1 MMARVCLVAVLKS
14 VRENWVVPPGLKSFL
29 PLFPAL
35 KRWAKLVRPY
45 GAGFFSILVLLFS
58 AYAQIEN
65 PRRTRIPSGPYR
77 IAGTVVN
84 AKSGGVLARARVT
97 IGDVKNRQS
106 LQSVITGDDG
116 RFEFRVS
123 AGKYSLEGAK
133 RGFIAASYNQHDGY
147 STAIVTGADLDT
159 ESLALRLAPN
169 AVLSGKVLD
178 EFGDPVRHAQVM
190 VYRENHFQGVSRIF
204 RYRGAM
210 TDDQGRYEV
219 TPLDEGTYFVSAKAS
234 PWYAVH
240 PSSSGEGAASS
251 PPQVDSSLDVAYPIT
266 YYGDT
271 TEAED
276 AAPIPVRGGDR
287 LEADIHMNPAP
298 SLHLIVHVPEEDKQG
313 MTIPTLQKP
322 VFDGL
327 EQVEASHIEV
337 TVPGVYEITG
347 IAPGRY
353 AVRMADA
360 SGQGKEPT
368 ELNLTS
374 GGEINASSGRSTSKI
389 KATVQVGGATGLP
402 AQLQIGL
409 RNSKGRVE
417 VMLVDAKGE
426 ANFEDV
432 VPGKYDV
439 VAGSATQRY
448 AVVRI
453 ASEAGTTSGHVLE
466 VPAGVSLSIA
476 VRLVGGS
483 VTVEGFATR
492 AGKGASGAMIVLV
505 PKNPETNHDRFRR
518 DQSDLDGSFSLANVI
533 PGSYTIIAIENG
545 WDLDWSEPVVLAA
558 YLKHGQTIEVGERSP
573 TTMHLAGAVEVQAK

>member
-1 MMARVCLVAVLKS
+1 MMSTWRS
-14 VRENWVVPPGLKSFL
+14 VRLAVVLAAVSGLVHL
-29 PLFPAL
+29 P
-35 KRWAKLVRPY
+35 
-45 GAGFFSILVLLFS
+45 S
-58 AYAQIEN
+58 AHAQAEN
-65 PRRTRIPSGPYR
+65 PRRTQIPSGPYS

-84 AKSGGVLARARVT
+84 GKTGGELARARVT
-97 IGDVKNRQS
+97 IADVKNRQS

-116 RFEFRVS
+116 RFEFRVP
-123 AGKYSLEGAK
+123 AGKYSLDGAR

-178 EFGDPVRHAQVM
+178 EFGEPVRHAQVM
-190 VYRENHFQGVSRIF
+190 VYRENRFQGVGRIF
-204 RYRGAM
+204 RYRGTV

-251 PPQVDSSLDVAYPIT
+251 PPQVDSSLDVAYAIT
-266 YYGDT
+266 YYGDA

-298 SLHLIVHVPEEDKQG
+298 SLHLIVRVAEDSARG

-327 EQVEASHIEV
+327 EQVENSNIQNVA
-337 TVPGVYEITG
+337 PGVYELSG
-347 IAPGRY
+347 VAAGRY
-353 AVRMADA
+353 TVRTPDS
-360 SGQGKEPT
+360 SGQMQEPV

-374 GGEINASSGRSTSKI
+374 GGELDVSSGRSTSKI
-389 KATVQVGGATGLP
+389 RATVQVDGAASLP

-409 RNSKGRVE
+409 RNRKGRVE
-417 VMLVDAKGE
+417 AVLVDAKGE

-432 VPGKYDV
+432 VPGRYDI
-439 VAGSATQRY
+439 VAGSATKAY

-453 ASEAGTTSGHVLE
+453 ASEAGTTSGHALE
-466 VPAGVSLSIA
+466 VPAGVSLSVA
-476 VRLVGGS
+476 VRLVGGA
-483 VTVEGFATR
+483 VTIEGIATR

-533 PGSYTIIAIENG
+533 PGFYTIIAIENG
-545 WDLDWSEPVVLAA
+545 WDLDWSEPAVLAA
-558 YLKHGQTIEVGERSP
+558 YVKHGQPIAVGERSP
-573 TTMHLAGAVEVQAK
+573 STMHLAGAVEVQAK

>member
-116 RFEFRVS
+116 RFEFRVP

>member
-116 RFEFRVS
+116 RFEFRVP

-389 KATVQVGGATGLP
+389 KATVQVEGATGLP

-417 VMLVDAKGE
+417 VVLVDAKGE

>member
-1 MMARVCLVAVLKS
+1 MMAVSRSIRLVAVLAATC
-14 VRENWVVPPGLKSFL
+14 VV
-29 PLFPAL
+29 LFC
-35 KRWAKLVRPY
+35 
-45 GAGFFSILVLLFS
+45 S
-58 AYAQIEN
+58 AHAQIEN
-65 PRRTRIPSGPYR
+65 PARTQIPSGPYR
-77 IAGTVVN
+77 IAGMVVN
-84 AKSGGVLARARVT
+84 AKAGGVLVRARVT
-97 IGDVKNRQS
+97 IADAKNRPS
-106 LQSVITGDDG
+106 VQSVITGDDG
-116 RFEFRVS
+116 RFEFRVP
-123 AGKYSLEGAK
+123 AGKYSLDGAK

-159 ESLALRLAPN
+159 ENLALRLAPN

-178 EFGDPVRHAQVM
+178 EFGEPVRRAQIM
-190 VYRENHFQGVSRIF
+190 VYRESHFQGVSRIF

-210 TDDQGRYEV
+210 ADDQGRYEV

-240 PSSSGEGAASS
+240 PTSSGEGAASLA
-251 PPQVDSSLDVAYPIT
+251 PQVDSSLDVAYPVT
-266 YYGDT
+266 YYGDA

-298 SLHLIVHVPEEDKQG
+298 SLHLIVHVPEDDKEG

-327 EQVEASHIEV
+327 EQVEAGHIEV
-337 TVPGVYEITG
+337 TGPGVYEITG

-353 AVRMADA
+353 AVRMADS
-360 SGQGKEPT
+360 SGQVREPM
-368 ELNLTS
+368 ELDLTS
-374 GGEINASSGRSTSKI
+374 GSELALSSGRSTSKI
-389 KATVQVGGATGLP
+389 KTTVQVEGAASLP

-409 RNSKGRVE
+409 RNNKGRVE
-417 VMLVDAKGE
+417 ASQVDAKGE

-432 VPGKYDV
+432 IPGKYDI

-453 ASEAGTTSGHVLE
+453 ASEAGTTSGHSLNVA
-466 VPAGVSLSIA
+466 PGAALSIS
-476 VRLVGGS
+476 VTLVGGS
-483 VTVEGFATR
+483 VTVEGFAKR
-492 AGKGASGAMIVLV
+492 VGKGASGAMIVLV
-505 PKNPETNHDRFRR
+505 PKNPEANHDRFRR
-518 DQSDLDGSFSLANVI
+518 DQSDLDGSFSLPNVI

-545 WDLDWSEPVVLAA
+545 WDLDWSEPAVLAV

-573 TTMHLAGAVEVQAK
+573 VSMHLAGAVEVQAK